1 MPGGSP
7 GATPGIPAGMT
18 RSASEA
24 LKPVTIRRLRW
35 DWIGYIALLVLVVLV
50 VAACATPGAPGASG
64 SPHPSA
70 TPHPPLTPAPPG
82 ADPISFLAWLFNP
95 IFQAMF
101 IVLVAVYDFLGSL
114 GAPAAIGWAIVVL
127 TLLVRTLV
135 IPLYRRQL
143 VSQRR
148 TQLLQP
154 EIKEIQRRYKGDA
167 MKARVA
173 QQELFKERGISPLA
187 GCLPLILQMPLLLV
201 MYQVIQNG
209 LTNVNPTA
217 MLAVFGQQVVPLA
230 CNNVNPA
237 TGQPDAALG
246 PCIDTI
252 IPFLG
257 TSIDV
262 SLPSTIFS
270 VSLGGF
276 VLGIS
281 VLAIISAGL
290 QLVQSRM
297 MLPRTKPADDDPNT
311 KIQSQTM
318 LFLPLI
324 SIAYGG
330 FLPAGL
336 FIYWITATI
345 FSTAQQYLI
354 VGWGGMFPLFGWTP
368 RFAMDHAPRFPVS
381 MPPPPEPGKR
391 AAILTD
397 AEKKT
402 TAASTI
408 RPRERGRQGRRGR
421 RR

>member
-1 MPGGSP
+1 
-7 GATPGIPAGMT
+7 
-18 RSASEA
+18 
-24 LKPVTIRRLRW
+24 VTLRRLRW
-35 DWIGYIALLVLVVLV
+35 DRLGSIALLVLVVLI
-50 VAACATPGAPGASG
+50 VAACAAPGAPGASG
-64 SPHPSA
+64 VPAPSA
-70 TPHPPLTPAPPG
+70 TAHPPLTPAQPG
-82 ADPISFLAWLFNP
+82 ADPVSFLAWIFNP

-101 IVLVAVYDFLGSL
+101 LVLVAVYDFLKGL
-114 GAPAAIGWAIVVL
+114 GVPAAIGWAIVAL
-127 TLLVRTLV
+127 TLLVRAIV

-167 MKARVA
+167 VKARIA

-187 GCLPLILQMPLLLV
+187 GCLPLILQMPLLFI
-201 MYQVIQNG
+201 MYSVIQNG
-209 LTNVNPTA
+209 LTNQNPTA
-217 MLAVFGQQVVPLA
+217 MLTIFGQQVVPLQ
-230 CNNVNPA
+230 CTNIINGVVDA
-237 TGQPDAALG
+237 TR
-246 PCIDTI
+246 PCIDTVL
-252 IPFLG
+252 PFFG
-257 TSIDV
+257 GIDV
-262 SLPSTIFS
+262 SKPSTFLN
-270 VSLGGF
+270 LGIPGTGI
-276 VLGIS
+276 VLGLSI
-281 VLAIISAGL
+281 LAIASAAL

-297 MLPRTKPADDDPNT
+297 MLPRTKPEDDDPNT
-311 KIQSQTM
+311 KIQRQTM

-324 SIAYGG
+324 SVAYGG

-345 FSTAQQYLI
+345 FSIIQQYLI

-368 RFAMDHAPRFPVS
+368 RFATDHTPRFPVS

-397 AEKKT
+397 ADKKT

>member
-1 MPGGSP
+1 
-7 GATPGIPAGMT
+7 
-18 RSASEA
+18 
-24 LKPVTIRRLRW
+24 VTLRRLRW
-35 DWIGYIALLVLVVLV
+35 DRIGFILLLVLVVLA
-50 VAACATPGAPGASG
+50 VAACAAPAAPGASG
-64 SPHPSA
+64 VPAASA
-70 TPHPPLTPAPPG
+70 TPQPALTPAVPG
-82 ADPISFLAWLFNP
+82 ADPISLLAWIFNP
-95 IFQAMF
+95 IFQVMF
-101 IVLVAVYDFLGSL
+101 IVLVAVYDFLKGL
-114 GAPAAIGWAIVVL
+114 GVPAAIGWAIVAL
-127 TLLVRTLV
+127 TLLVRAIV

-187 GCLPLILQMPLLLV
+187 GCLPLILQMPLLFI
-201 MYQVIQNG
+201 MYSVIQHG
-209 LTNVNPTA
+209 LTNQNPAA
-217 MLAVFGQQVVPLA
+217 MLSVFGQQVVPLV
-230 CNNVNPA
+230 CNNVVNGVIDA
-237 TGQPDAALG
+237 TR

-252 IPFLG
+252 IPIFG
-257 TSIDV
+257 GIDV
-262 SLPSTIFS
+262 SKPSTFLTVGIPGTAIA
-270 VSLGGF
+270 LG
-276 VLGIS
+276 LSI
-281 VLAIISAGL
+281 LAIASAGL

-297 MLPRTKPADDDPNT
+297 MLPRTRPEDDDPNT
-311 KIQSQTM
+311 KIQRQTM

-324 SIAYGG
+324 SVAYGG

-345 FSTAQQYLI
+345 FSIAQQYLI
-354 VGWGGMFPLFGWTP
+354 VGWGGMFPLFGRTP
-368 RFAMDHAPRFPVS
+368 RFATEHTPRFPVT

-402 TAASTI
+402 TASSTI

>member
-1 MPGGSP
+1 
-7 GATPGIPAGMT
+7 MT
-18 RSASEA
+18 
-24 LKPVTIRRLRW
+24 LRRIRW
-35 DWIGYIALLVLVVLV
+35 DRIAFIGLLILVVLV
-50 VAACATPGAPGASG
+50 VAACAAPGTVPGASG
-64 SPHPSA
+64 SVHPS
-70 TPHPPLTPAPPG
+70 PTPAGPLEPASPG
-82 ADPISFLAWLFNP
+82 ADPISFLAWLFTP
-95 IFQAMF
+95 IFKAMF
-101 IVLVAVYDFLGSL
+101 IVLVAVYDVLTAI
-114 GAPAAIGWAIVVL
+114 GAPAAIGWAIVAL
-127 TLLVRTLV
+127 TLVVRIVV

-148 TQLLQP
+148 MQLLQP
-154 EIKEIQRRYKGDA
+154 EIKEIQRRFKGDSV
-167 MKARVA
+167 KARIA
-173 QQELFKERGISPLA
+173 QQELFKERGVSPLA
-187 GCLPLILQMPLLLV
+187 GCLPLLLQMPLLFM
-201 MYQVIQNG
+201 MYQVIRDG
-209 LTNVNPTA
+209 LTNVNPSA
-217 MLAVFGQQVVPLA
+217 MLEVFGVQVVPLT
-230 CNNVNPA
+230 CNNINPA

-246 PCIDTI
+246 PCINTI

-262 SLPSTIFS
+262 GLPSTIFS
-270 VSLGGF
+270 VAIAGF

-281 VLAIISAGL
+281 ILAIVSAGL

-297 MLPRTKPADDDPNT
+297 MLPQTRPEDDDPNT
-311 KIQSQTM
+311 KIQRQTM

-324 SIAYGG
+324 SVVYGG

-345 FSTAQQYLI
+345 FSIAQQYLI

-368 RFAMDHAPRFPVS
+368 RFAVDHAPRFPVS

-397 AEKKT
+397 ADKKT
-402 TAASTI
+402 TADKTI